1 MQGAHDEYYYIYH
14 LLFRRVDLDSFFCLT
29 SLSALFAFK
38 IFAFLVYQVMI
49 SILSLSYPSNHQLT
63 EDPNPPPYN
72 PNDYPMAMV
81 METYRMVQM
90 TMVCLA
96 LVIHNTM
103 NPSIQTQAK
112 MNALLPMFLCSFAM
126 VIIVVLLPN
135 KQRTK
140 KDTQHVAFIP
150 SLAALFNGT
159 KANAFVVSSITASH
173 AFLSFRDGE
182 DDTTLDT

>member
-112 MNALLPMFLCSFAM
+112 MNALLSMFLSNPLDCHCYPLSLFIMCFLGA
-126 VIIVVLLPN
+126 
-135 KQRTK
+135 K
-140 KDTQHVAFIP
+140 KTRSMQH
-150 SLAALFNGT
+150 LYL
-159 KANAFVVSSITASH
+159 H
-173 AFLSFRDGE
+173 WR
-182 DDTTLDT
+182 